1 MDRKFKLK
9 KKIPNGLAGGN
20 IPVGTEGFIT
30 REPSEQFPTFGVRIC
45 GIDLDVDP
53 AHVEVIGVAAD

>member
-1 MDRKFKLK
+1 MNEKFKLK

-30 REPSEQFPTFGVRIC
+30 RHPDEKFPTFGVRIC
-45 GIDLDVDP
+45 GIDLEVDP
-53 AHVEVIGVAAD
+53 QHVEVVGGAS

>member
-9 KKIPNGLAGGN
+9 KKIPSGLAGGN

-30 REPSEQFPTFGVRIC
+30 REPDEKFATFGVRIC
-45 GIDLDVDP
+45 GLDLDVDP
-53 AHVEVIGVAAD
+53 VHVEVIGGAS